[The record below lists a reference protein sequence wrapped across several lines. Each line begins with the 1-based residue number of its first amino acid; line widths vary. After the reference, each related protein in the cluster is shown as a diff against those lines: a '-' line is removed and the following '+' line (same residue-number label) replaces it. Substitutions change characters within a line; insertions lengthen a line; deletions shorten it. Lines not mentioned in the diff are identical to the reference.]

1 MALTSE
7 VLKANAA
14 LAGLT
19 DEQITAI
26 TTLSANDENSV
37 IAKKTGE
44 IYGGLDAD
52 ILEVSGIAKNGTEKT
67 FDYAKRVLSEFK
79 TKVEGATGLQS
90 QIDSLTKEKARLEK
104 AIADGATDAETK
116 KALKQA
122 QTDLTAVTNQFNEL
136 KTKYD
141 QAEQTYQTELFG
153 IRIEGALQGATAGLK
168 FKAGLPESATKVLL
182 DQAVAKIK
190 AMNPEFIDD
199 GNGGKMLAF
208 KDATG
213 AIMRNPNNQL
223 NPYTPG
229 DLLAKELETMGVLDK
244 GRQAAGGG
252 TNSLAGGG
260 SGSGGGSGT
269 IDISGVKTRVEAYDA
284 IAGNLMAQ
292 GLTVGSEKFDAA
304 MKQAWQDNNI
314 AALPE
319 K

>member
-19 DEQITAI
+19 DEQIAAI

-37 IAKKTGE
+37 IAQKTGK
-44 IYGGLDAD
+44 IYGDLDAD
-52 ILEVSGIAKNGTEKT
+52 ILAATGVAKNGTEKT
-67 FDYAKRVLSEFK
+67 YDYAKRVLTEFK
-79 TKVEGATGLQS
+79 TKAESATTLQS
-90 QIDSLTKEKARLEK
+90 QIDGLTKEKARLEK

-116 KALKQA
+116 KALTQA
-122 QTDLTAVTNQFNEL
+122 QKDLAAVTTQFNDL
-136 KTKYD
+136 KSKYD
-141 QAEQTYQTELFG
+141 QAEQTHNTELFG
-153 IRIEGALQGATAGLK
+153 IRVESALQTATAGLK

-182 DQAVAKIK
+182 DQAITKIK
-190 AMNPEFIDD
+190 GMNPELIDD
-199 GNGGKMLAF
+199 GKGGKMLAF
-208 KDATG
+208 KDETG

-229 DLLAKELETMGVLDK
+229 DLLAKELETMGILDK

-252 TNSLAGGG
+252 TGAPTGGGGAGGNA
-260 SGSGGGSGT
+260 T
-269 IDISGVKTRVEAYDA
+269 IEISGVKTRTEAYDA
-284 IAGNLMAQ
+284 ITANLQQQ
-292 GLTVGSEKFDAA
+292 GLAVGTKQFDDA
-304 MKQAWQDNNI
+304 MTQAWKDNNI

>member
-7 VLKANAA
+7 VIKANAV

-26 TTLSANDENSV
+26 TTLSVNDENSV
-37 IAKKTGE
+37 IAQKTGE
-44 IYGGLDAD
+44 IYGALDAD
-52 ILEVSGIAKNGTEKT
+52 ILAVTGVAKNGTEKT
-67 FDYAKRVLSEFK
+67 YDYAKRVLGEYK
-79 TKVEGATGLQS
+79 TKVESATGLQS

-104 AIADGATDAETK
+104 AIADGATDTETA

-122 QTDLTAVTNQFNEL
+122 KADLTAVQKQFNDL

-141 QAEQTYQTELFG
+141 EAEQKYQTELFSV
-153 IRIEGALQGATAGLK
+153 RIESELNKAIAGLK

-182 DQAVAKIK
+182 SQAIDKIK
-190 AMNPEFIDD
+190 AMNSEYIDD
-199 GNGGKMLAF
+199 GKGGKMLVF
-208 KDATG
+208 KDDAG

-229 DLLAKELETMGVLDK
+229 DLLTRELETMGIIDK
-244 GRQAAGGG
+244 GRQGAGGG
-252 TNSLAGGG
+252 TCAPSGNGGN
-260 SGSGGGSGT
+260 GGATFDVTGA
-269 IDISGVKTRVEAYDA
+269 KTRVEAYDA
-284 IAGNLMAQ
+284 IANTLFAQ
-292 GLTVGSEKFDAA
+292 GLQAGTDKFDEA

>member
-1 MALTSE
+1 MALTID
-7 VLKANAA
+7 VLRANAA

-19 DEQITAI
+19 DEQLTAI
-26 TTLSANDENSV
+26 TTLSVNDENSV

-52 ILEVSGIAKNGTEKT
+52 ILAVSGIAKNGTEKT
-67 FDYAKRVLSEFK
+67 FDYAKRVLTEFK
-79 TKVEGATGLQS
+79 TKVEGANGLQS

-104 AIADGATDAETK
+104 AIADGATDAETA

-122 QTDLTAVTNQFNEL
+122 KADLQSVTTQYNDL

-141 QAEQTYQTELFG
+141 QAEQTHANEVFG
-153 IRIEGALQGATAGLK
+153 IRVETALQTATAGLK

-182 DQAVAKIK
+182 GQAIDKIK
-190 AMNPEFIDD
+190 GMHPEYIDD
-199 GNGGKMLAF
+199 GKGGKMLAF
-208 KDATG
+208 KDETG

-229 DLLAKELETMGVLDK
+229 DLLTRELETMGILDK

-252 TNSLAGGG
+252 TIPPAGGG
-260 SGSGGGSGT
+260 GAGGNIT
-269 IDISGVKTRVEAYDA
+269 VDISGAKTRVEAYDA
-284 IAGNLMAQ
+284 ISATLEQQ
-292 GLTVGSEKFDAA
+292 GLKVGTAEFDAG
-304 MKQAWQDNNI
+304 MQQAWKDNNI
-314 AALPE
+314 SALPE

>member
-37 IAKKTGE
+37 IAQKTGK
-44 IYGGLDAD
+44 IYGDLDAD
-52 ILEVSGIAKNGTEKT
+52 ILAATGVAKNGTEKT
-67 FDYAKRVLSEFK
+67 YDYAKRVLTEFK
-79 TKVEGATGLQS
+79 TKAESATTLQS
-90 QIDSLTKEKARLEK
+90 QIDGLTKEKARLEK

-116 KALKQA
+116 KALTQA
-122 QTDLTAVTNQFNEL
+122 QKDLAAVTTQFNDL
-136 KTKYD
+136 KGKYD
-141 QAEQTYQTELFG
+141 QAEQTHNTELFG
-153 IRIEGALQGATAGLK
+153 IRVESALQTATAGLK
-168 FKAGLPESATKVLL
+168 FKAGLPESVTKVLL
-182 DQAVAKIK
+182 DQAITKIK
-190 AMNPEFIDD
+190 GMNPELIDD
-199 GNGGKMLAF
+199 GKGGKMLAF
-208 KDATG
+208 KDETG

-229 DLLAKELETMGVLDK
+229 DLLAKELETMGILDK

-252 TNSLAGGG
+252 TGAPTGGGGAGGNA
-260 SGSGGGSGT
+260 T
-269 IDISGVKTRVEAYDA
+269 IEISGVKTRTEAYDA
-284 IAGNLMAQ
+284 ITANLQQQ
-292 GLTVGSEKFDAA
+292 GLAVGTKQFDDA
-304 MKQAWQDNNI
+304 MTQAWKDNNI

>member
-1 MALTSE
+1 MLTRE
-7 VLKANAA
+7 ILVANAA

-19 DEQITAI
+19 DEQIAAI

-52 ILEVSGIAKNGTEKT
+52 ILAASNIEKSGTEKT
-67 FDYAKRVLSEFK
+67 FDYAKRVVAELK
-79 TKVEGATGLQS
+79 TKAESASALQT

-104 AIADGATDAETK
+104 AIADGATDAETA

-122 QTDLTAVTNQFNEL
+122 KADLTAVTTQFNDL
-136 KTKYD
+136 KSKYD
-141 QAEQTYQTELFG
+141 EAEQTHTKEVFG
-153 IRIEGALQGATAGLK
+153 IRVETALQTATAGLK
-168 FKAGLPESATKVLL
+168 FKAGLPESAIKVLL
-182 DQAVAKIK
+182 GQAIEKIK
-190 AMNPEFIDD
+190 GMNPEFIDD
-199 GNGGKMLAF
+199 GKGGKMLAF
-208 KDATG
+208 KDENG
-213 AIMRNPNNQL
+213 AIMRNPNSQL

-229 DLLAKELETMGVLDK
+229 DLLTRELETMGILDK

-252 TNSLAGGG
+252 TNPPAGGG
-260 SGSGGGSGT
+260 AGGNVT
-269 IDISGVKTRVEAYDA
+269 VDISGAKTRVEAYDA
-284 IAGNLMAQ
+284 IASTLQQQ
-292 GLTVGSEKFDAA
+292 GLQIGTAEFDAG